1 MSDRFEDELRE
12 ALRRVEPPE
21 GFSSRV
27 LARVA
32 REMSRPSWRD
42 RLRGSLAAPR
52 WRWAAA
58 AACGLALIGGVEYQ
72 REMDRRAKA
81 ERAKEQ
87 MLLALEITAEQLHVA
102 QRSVQRALGDVGHG
116 N

>member
-1 MSDRFEDELRE
+1 MNERFEEELRE

-32 REMSRPSWRD
+32 REKSRACWRD
-42 RLRGSLAAPR
+42 RLRGSLFAPR

-58 AACGLALIGGVEYQ
+58 AACGVALIGGVHYQ
-72 REMDRRAKA
+72 REMDRRAQA

-87 MLLALEITAEQLHVA
+87 MLLALQVTAEQLHVA
-102 QRSVQRALGDVGHG
+102 QRSVQRALGDLGHG
-116 N
+116 K

>member
-32 REMSRPSWRD
+32 REMSRPCWRD
-42 RLRGSLAAPR
+42 RLRGWLAAPR
-52 WRWAAA
+52 WRWAAV
-58 AACGLALIGGVEYQ
+58 ACGLALIGGVEYQ

-102 QRSVQRALGDVGHG
+102 QRSVQRALGDSGHG